1 MQGEKDDEA
10 IVMNKFFFQYIV
22 IMIRMK
28 VFTITFTPQSFK
40 EPLSLRLQLED
51 FEF

>member
-28 VFTITFTPQSFK
+28 VFTIIPK
-40 EPLSLRLQLED
+40 L
-51 FEF
+51 